1 MFDKLKAVLI
11 SSGLLAAI
19 LGAAIGL
26 EPQVNEFIASL
37 PLGSFWVALATAA
50 VASFFGWLRTERT
63 GYGAGVT
70 TDVDA
75 E

>member
-1 MFDKLKAVLI
+1 MFDKLKAVLY
-11 SSGLLAAI
+11 SSGLLAAV

-26 EPQVNEFIASL
+26 EPAVDELIASL
-37 PLGSFWVALATAA
+37 PLGSFWVAVVTAA